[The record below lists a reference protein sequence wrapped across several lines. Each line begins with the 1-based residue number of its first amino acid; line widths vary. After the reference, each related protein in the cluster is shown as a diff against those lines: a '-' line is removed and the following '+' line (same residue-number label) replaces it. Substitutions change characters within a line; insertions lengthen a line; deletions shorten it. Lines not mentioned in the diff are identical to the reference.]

1 MSPRGVDSLES
12 SLAAREGRPL
22 AGYGDLRR
30 SLDGRPLRRCNGLRN
45 RSKHFELRF
54 MVVQDLVRQRAIHD
68 GPKTPQ
74 TPPAL
79 GQDFCFYTYAKPW
92 WPPLMAARRQLL
104 RDRRT
109 L

>member
-22 AGYGDLRR
+22 AGYGYGDLRR
-30 SLDGRPLRRCNGLRN
+30 SLDVRPLRRCNGLRN

-74 TPPAL
+74 RPPAL
-79 GQDFCFYTYAKPW
+79 GQDFLNSLYRPIYR
-92 WPPLMAARRQLL
+92 PPRA
-104 RDRRT
+104 
-109 L
+109 